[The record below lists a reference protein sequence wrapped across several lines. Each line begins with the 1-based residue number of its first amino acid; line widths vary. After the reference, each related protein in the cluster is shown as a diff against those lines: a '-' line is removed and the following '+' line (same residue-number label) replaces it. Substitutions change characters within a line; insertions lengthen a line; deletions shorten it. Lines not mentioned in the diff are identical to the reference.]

1 MARDYYDVLGVG
13 RGAGSDEIQ
22 AAFRK
27 LARRHHPDINKDPA
41 AEERFREINEAY
53 GVLSDPDTRRRYDR
67 FGEHFRDVPEDY
79 DERGRG
85 GGGGGGGARG
95 GGARPPRGAGGAG
108 PGAEAGCVSVGLA

>member
-79 DERGRG
+79 DERAGGGRGGPGGGRG
-85 GGGGGGGARG
+85 GGPGRGGAR
-95 GGARPPRGAGGAG
+95 
-108 PGAEAGCVSVGLA
+108 